1 MMKHLV
7 FVMLVWIVPLFFPIG
22 ATAAEKKV
30 YTLSVVPQVSAVQM
44 YGAWNPFIKKLSQEA
59 GVEIQLR
66 AYSTIP
72 EFEVDLLK
80 GAPDIVYM
88 NPYHQVMA
96 HDAQGYVPLVRD
108 KKDLVGIL
116 VARKD
121 SGLAS
126 VKDLDGK
133 EIAFPAPNA
142 FAASL
147 YMRALLK
154 EKEKISI
161 KPLYV
166 NNHSNVYLGV
176 LSKQTAA
183 GGGVRKTFG
192 EMQDGLKD
200 QLAVVYETPGS
211 PSHPLSIHPRV
222 PAEVREKIL
231 KTLLWLAGDKANEE
245 LFKEIQMP
253 APVQASYEKD
263 YLPLKKL
270 GLEKYVVL
278 SK

>member
-7 FVMLVWIVPLFFPIG
+7 FVMLVWIVPLFFPLG
-22 ATAAEKKV
+22 AAAAEKKV
-30 YTLSVVPQVSAVQM
+30 YTLSVVPQVSAVQIF
-44 YGAWNPFIKKLSQEA
+44 GAWTPFIKKLSQEV

-80 GAPDIVYM
+80 GTPDIAYM

-96 HDAQGYVPLVRD
+96 YGAQGYVPLVRD

-116 VARKD
+116 VSRKD
-121 SGLAS
+121 SGVAS

-133 EIAFPAPNA
+133 EISFPAPNA

-154 EKEKISI
+154 EKEKIAI
-161 KPLYV
+161 KPVYM
-166 NNHSNVYLGV
+166 NNHTNAYLGV
-176 LSKQTAA
+176 VVKQVMA
-183 GGGVRKTFG
+183 GGGVRKTLG
-192 EMQDGLKD
+192 EMEDKVKD
-200 QLAVVYETPGS
+200 QLAVIYETPGS

-222 PAEVREKIL
+222 SQEMRAKIL
-231 KTLLWLAGDKANEE
+231 KAILKLAGDKENEN
-245 LFKEIQMP
+245 LFKEIMMP
-253 APVQASYEKD
+253 APVQASYERD

>member
-7 FVMLVWIVPLFFPIG
+7 FVMLVWIVPLFLPFG
-22 ATAAEKKV
+22 AAAAEKKV
-30 YTLSVVPQVSAVQM
+30 YTLSVVPQVSAVQI
-44 YGAWNPFIKKLSQEA
+44 YGAWNPFIKKLSQEV
-59 GVEIQLR
+59 GVEIHLR

-72 EFEVDLLK
+72 EFEVELLK

-96 HDAQGYVPLVRD
+96 YDAQGYIPLVRD

-121 SGLAS
+121 SGLGS

-133 EIAFPAPNA
+133 EISFPAPNA

-154 EKEKISI
+154 EKENITI

-166 NNHSNVYLGV
+166 NNHTNVYLGV

-192 EMQDGLKD
+192 EMQDNLKD

-211 PSHPLSIHPRV
+211 ASHPLSIHPRV
-222 PAEVREKIL
+222 PAEVREKIV
-231 KTLLWLAGDKANEE
+231 KALLRLASDKANEE

-253 APVQASYEKD
+253 APVQANYDKD

-270 GLEKYVVL
+270 GLGKYVVL